1 MIKTVGV
8 TNNLDLDVIPD
19 YGTPYTGTTNTTSS
33 GLTCQMWS
41 VTTPH
46 NHDYSDVG
54 EHNYCRDPDGEGML
68 WCYTMDPGTEWEAC
82 NVMLGTQYYTG
93 I

>member
-1 MIKTVGV
+1 
-8 TNNLDLDVIPD
+8 
-19 YGTPYTGTTNTTSS
+19 
-33 GLTCQMWS
+33 MWS

-82 NVMLGTQYYTG
+82 EVAACVGTVAEGKLT